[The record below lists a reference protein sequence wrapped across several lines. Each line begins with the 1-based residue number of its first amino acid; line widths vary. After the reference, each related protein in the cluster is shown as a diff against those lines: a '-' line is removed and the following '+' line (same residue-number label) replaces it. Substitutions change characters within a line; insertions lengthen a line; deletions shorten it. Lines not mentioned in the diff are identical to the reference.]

1 VVEKLT
7 SYSAQLPRMFEL
19 GLVLMLAWMVS
30 SWWQADTL
38 DGIELVNLKSE
49 MKDDSDVLHVS
60 EFADVAL
67 FGSLVKKAIV
77 EKLQAKPKPVI
88 VSKLNLKLLATVVA
102 GKRSAAIVSLN
113 NTKQQAFFLGD
124 AMLSGVV
131 LKQVEAAAIVVDN
144 HGRLERIILP
154 KSKSI
159 KGISVKPVNTSR
171 NQVLSRKTLNADMRN
186 FPKLLSQAKVVPYFA
201 QGKSAGFVIMEIV
214 KGSLYQRIGLKNG
227 DVIQKVNGQ
236 AITSTSQAMKMY
248 QNLQHASSI
257 DLELMRHG
265 TIVPIHYEIK

>member
-1 VVEKLT
+1 MLDKLA
-7 SYSAQLPRMFEL
+7 SYSAQLPRVLEL

-30 SWWQADTL
+30 SWWQL
-38 DGIELVNLKSE
+38 DKLAGNNVVNSKHEVKTNL
-49 MKDDSDVLHVS
+49 DVLHVS

-67 FGSLVKKAIV
+67 FGSLVKKAV
-77 EKLQAKPKPVI
+77 VAKLQVKAKPIV

-124 AMLSGVV
+124 AILSGVV
-131 LKQVEAAAIVVDN
+131 LKQVELAAIVVDN
-144 HGRLERIILP
+144 HGHLEHITLP

-159 KGISVKPVNTSR
+159 EGISVKPVNTSL
-171 NQVLSRKTLNADMRN
+171 NKVLSRKILNADIQN

-214 KGSLYQRIGLKNG
+214 KGSLYERIGLKNG

-236 AITSTSQAMKMY
+236 AITSASQAMRMY

>member
-1 VVEKLT
+1 VLDKLA
-7 SYSAQLPRMFEL
+7 SYSAQLPRVLEL

-30 SWWQADTL
+30 SWWQL
-38 DGIELVNLKSE
+38 DKLAGNNVVNSKHEVKTNL
-49 MKDDSDVLHVS
+49 DVLHVS

-67 FGSLVKKAIV
+67 FGSLVKKAV
-77 EKLQAKPKPVI
+77 VAKLQVKAKPIV

-124 AMLSGVV
+124 AILSGVV
-131 LKQVEAAAIVVDN
+131 LKQVELAAIVVDN
-144 HGRLERIILP
+144 HGHLEHITLP

-159 KGISVKPVNTSR
+159 EGISVKPVNTSL
-171 NQVLSRKTLNADMRN
+171 NKVLSRKILNADIQN

-214 KGSLYQRIGLKNG
+214 KGSLYERIGLKNG

-236 AITSTSQAMKMY
+236 AITSASQAMRMY